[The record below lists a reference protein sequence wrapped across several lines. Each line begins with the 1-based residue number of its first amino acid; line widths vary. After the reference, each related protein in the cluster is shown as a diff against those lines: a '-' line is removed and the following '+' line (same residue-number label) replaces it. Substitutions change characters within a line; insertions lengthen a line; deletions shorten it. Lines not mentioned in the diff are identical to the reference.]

1 MKRTFL
7 SPGRMLMTALAAIAL
22 VLGLGATSAS
32 ADGRLSPSGKSTL
45 VPDYTQMLWSLVG
58 SQSEEQ
64 IDRIAKSGH
73 KVQLLVDSESGK
85 ILAAI
90 DTENTITPFALTPLS
105 PGCSTTSLCMWNS
118 VPNGYIGTGSLSG
131 TWSSVYKYATGDKIG
146 TFRYNGLDWTHNP
159 YTTVNLTTR
168 ETITYIARR

>member
-1 MKRTFL
+1 MNRTFL
-7 SPGRMLMTALAAIAL
+7 WPSRMLMAALAAFAL

-32 ADGRLSPSGKSTL
+32 ADDGLSPSNKSIL
-45 VPDYTQMLWSLVG
+45 VPDYREMLWSLVG
-58 SQSEEQ
+58 SQSQGQ
-64 IDRIAKSGH
+64 IDEIANSGH

-90 DTENTITPFALTPLS
+90 DTERTITPSALVWLS
-105 PGCSTTSLCMWNS
+105 PGCSTTSLCMRNNLPW
-118 VPNGYIGTGSLSG
+118 GYTGTGSLNGS
-131 TWSSVYKYATGDKIG
+131 WPNVHRYDTGDRIG

-159 YTTVNLTTR
+159 WTTVNLTTP